1 MRLVVAGRSSAHG
14 DHASADRVVQT
25 GEEIMG
31 LVHPFAR
38 TTLRTRTKIK
48 GSSASLTEVA
58 ECHNITVATAR

>member
-1 MRLVVAGRSSAHG
+1 
-14 DHASADRVVQT
+14 
-25 GEEIMG
+25 MG